1 MTTTK
6 PKTQTKTQLN
16 TRHLPAQPGDIWVT
30 QRKNSLGVGSKLMC
44 TDEEWD
50 ENPGFYRFYYLI
62 GCANIGPGHF
72 LTPRQ
77 WKGLIF
83 MNATV
88 LSTTNHD

>member
-6 PKTQTKTQLN
+6 SKIQIKTQPN

-62 GCANIGPGHF
+62 GCANIGPWTF
-72 LTPRQ
+72 LDTKTMEGFDLYKRKETIYNKP
-77 WKGLIF
+77 
-83 MNATV
+83 
-88 LSTTNHD
+88 